1 MAGVGINTLT
11 MEQYLTLLRENQAT
25 GVVKLEIEDNVNFD
39 NKSQFMCELREDT
52 FSGNKNEDA
61 HDYIDRVL
69 SIIGL
74 FNIPKVS
81 KDAVLDEVPPKSKN
95 ECHLEI
101 KLISEEYTVNAQNES
116 NLSITSNDINMELS
130 NEFLMELQKSAYH
143 RWIDEDVVNHI
154 AKNGYPESYDGEEE
168 MLDKGDNGID
178 PLEFIS
184 WNKRRMDDKILS
196 SNNTT
201 TESFFK
207 PYLITLGKCDTKK
220 EDEQS

>member
-1 MAGVGINTLT
+1 MPRYFVLSTDSHSSSFVSLVSEDMGVFIGIMAGVGINTLT

-81 KDAVLDEVPPKSKN
+81 KDAV
-95 ECHLEI
+95 
-101 KLISEEYTVNAQNES
+101 
-116 NLSITSNDINMELS
+116 
-130 NEFLMELQKSAYH
+130 
-143 RWIDEDVVNHI
+143 
-154 AKNGYPESYDGEEE
+154 
-168 MLDKGDNGID
+168 ML
-178 PLEFIS
+178 
-184 WNKRRMDDKILS
+184 
-196 SNNTT
+196 
-201 TESFFK
+201 
-207 PYLITLGKCDTKK
+207 
-220 EDEQS
+220 